1 MKVLKKAVQK
11 NVPLS
16 MDMYTEDEIKNLEYQ
31 GYIFRID
38 ENDVWKVSL
47 TMCETISVKYINK
60 LGFYHTVVKTFD
72 GTELYVTL

>member
-16 MDMYTEDEIKNLEYQ
+16 TDMYAEDEIKNLEHQ
-31 GYIFRID
+31 GYIFRVD
-38 ENDVWKVSL
+38 ENDVWRVSL
-47 TMCETISVKYINK
+47 TMCETISVKYINE
-60 LGFYHTVVKTFD
+60 LGFYHTVAKTID